1 MIIIPGEILEFLY
14 INITGL
20 CTTYRWTYCTYCT
33 HCNAIE
39 MVELRIGPDTF
50 LGNIPSD
57 GIFHL
62 TPESG
67 MSTNF
72 LFCWTCN
79 KSVVRI
85 TWLYGILKYLFFF
98 FVTELRSL
106 CPDVEGPDLGIFSIL
121 HYWRSNIQTNISRFN
136 AMECVFSISF
146 FSSCCFKR

>member
-1 MIIIPGEILEFLY
+1 MILLVVSYEVIIIPGEILEFLY

-72 LFCWTCN
+72 LFCWN
-79 KSVVRI
+79 
-85 TWLYGILKYLFFF
+85 
-98 FVTELRSL
+98 VTNRWFESH
-106 CPDVEGPDLGIFSIL
+106 GF
-121 HYWRSNIQTNISRFN
+121 
-136 AMECVFSISF
+136 MEF
-146 FSSCCFKR
+146 